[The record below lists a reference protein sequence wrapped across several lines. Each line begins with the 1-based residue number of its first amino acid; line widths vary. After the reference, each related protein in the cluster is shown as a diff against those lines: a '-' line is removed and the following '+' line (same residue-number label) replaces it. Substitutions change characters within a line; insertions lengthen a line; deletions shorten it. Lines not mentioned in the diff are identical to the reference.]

1 LDNIENKREMGVA
14 LKKPV
19 YIFCMA
25 ILPLMICSGMV
36 YSVITIFFYDLGASR
51 TQIGFIFMVGATAG
65 AILAPLIGMMS
76 DKFGRIPVLIGS
88 MFLFALV
95 FFFYSIVKT
104 HLQLYPVQALEGIA
118 WSGFNAASTALIA
131 DFVPSKKRGWAMGM
145 YNRAWNVGWIIGPA
159 VGGFL
164 SDNIGFQ
171 KTFFF
176 CSLFVITGMI
186 ITLATVKEPER
197 EKSGG

>member
-1 LDNIENKREMGVA
+1 MA
-14 LKKPV
+14 LKKTV
-19 YIFCMA
+19 YIFCLA

-36 YSVITIFFYDLGASR
+36 YSVITVFFYDLGASR
-51 TQIGFIFMVGATAG
+51 TQIGFIFMAGATAG
-65 AILAPLIGMMS
+65 AILAPLLGKMS
-76 DKFGRIPVLIGS
+76 DRFGRIPVLVGS
-88 MFLFALV
+88 MSLFALV
-95 FFFYSIVKT
+95 FFFYAIVKN
-104 HLQLYPVQALEGIA
+104 HLQIYPVQVLEGTA
-118 WSGFNAASTALIA
+118 WTGFNAAATALIA
-131 DFVPSKKRGWAMGM
+131 DFVPSEKRGWAMGM

-171 KTFFF
+171 KTFFI

-197 EKSGG
+197 ERSGRD